1 MHLISEIVSVLAF
14 LVVFHIK
21 LVYVFVSGVL
31 FFFFPSAPSFCFAEV
46 MFWSLCWS
54 SFDSFAWL
62 FLIGGGVGGFNTP
75 VTPTPPE
82 KEREQGR
89 RKRREGSIKRIRILY
104 C

>member
-62 FLIGGGVGGFNTP
+62 FLIGGGGVQHSRYTN
-75 VTPTPPE
+75 PPE